1 MSVCGSETEAI
12 EEIEDGSVQDDIDN
26 SFLEVEDEMKCLDL
40 KIIEGDKDGSKWLL
54 VDDIFIC
61 HQYQRSE
68 KQIFWE
74 CSGRKKLNCPF
85 KIGTYEDESGQIKAS
100 YAYKASCHDCRQGKV
115 GPILH
120 IFRSTIKK
128 RMQENYKAKFHTIFN
143 EEKKILVDKYK
154 DDKDLLER
162 IIYELKDKRSYRDAA
177 NRARQK
183 IFPKNPQCH

>member
-12 EEIEDGSVQDDIDN
+12 EEIEDGSVQEDIDN

-74 CSGRKKLNCPF
+74 CSGRRKLNCPF
-85 KIGTYEDESGQIKAS
+85 KIGTYEYESGQMKAS
-100 YAYKASCHDCRQGKV
+100 YA
-115 GPILH
+115 
-120 IFRSTIKK
+120 
-128 RMQENYKAKFHTIFN
+128 
-143 EEKKILVDKYK
+143 
-154 DDKDLLER
+154 
-162 IIYELKDKRSYRDAA
+162 
-177 NRARQK
+177 
-183 IFPKNPQCH
+183 